1 MHLFRVSMLGQNM
14 LKVKNRLVQ
23 FFSRKTPR
31 HAVPQ
36 LPGKPWTFC
45 YATLPHCNRR
55 QTRTVLCISWQLP
68 QHHRNHS
75 PVFEQTALPDF
86 FLHAYFLEQWPV
98 WVVSGLLEKD
108 PHSWATSEWVI
119 VLLVPYCE
127 DLNKNNK
134 TKSFLWLLSI
144 NIILSPLYYIST
156 HNSFK
161 RCTTANLRSSKQTA
175 GSEHIHCFTSRKTPP
190 ISNALTELLL
200 LQFSSFA
207 YILTFITTLSFGG
220 QKINVLLLR
229 IWCLLALVSTPAFRI
244 ILVRI

>member
-1 MHLFRVSMLGQNM
+1 MNFLL
-14 LKVKNRLVQ
+14 
-23 FFSRKTPR
+23 
-31 HAVPQ
+31 
-36 LPGKPWTFC
+36 C
-45 YATLPHCNRR
+45 YLTSLQQETDR
-55 QTRTVLCISWQLP
+55 VLCISWQLP

-127 DLNKNNK
+127 DLKKKKHK
-134 TKSFLWLLSI
+134 TKSFLWLLLI
-144 NIILSPLYYIST
+144 NIILSPLYYISI

-161 RCTTANLRSSKQTA
+161 RCTTANLCSSKQMA
-175 GSEHIHCFTSRKTPP
+175 GSEHIHCFTSRKTPL
-190 ISNALTELLL
+190 ISDALTELLL

-207 YILTFITTLSFGG
+207 YILTCITTLSFGG